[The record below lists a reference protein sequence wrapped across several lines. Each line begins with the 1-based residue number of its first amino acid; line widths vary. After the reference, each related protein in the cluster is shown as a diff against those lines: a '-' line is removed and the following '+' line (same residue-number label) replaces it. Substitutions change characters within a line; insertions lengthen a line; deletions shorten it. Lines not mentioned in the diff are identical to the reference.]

1 MNKYWI
7 ILSCLTL
14 SLSACYA
21 GSGLKPQESSLES
34 PQTITINGNT
44 TNYNKIVTY
53 KNQPCVL
60 AQKYNN
66 NNLPDTSLICK
77 STGAWQILISSLSA
91 GKESKTIIDDND
103 DIYIV
108 YLDDD
113 SRLSIKTINP
123 ATSTSQNLTSSSI
136 ISKKN
141 LYDLQLQIVNHEL
154 YLAYISYNP
163 DELLLQKYDKST
175 NSLKLIKA
183 FNNINIVEG
192 HNSSLLINSPELYLF
207 YPDISGKYS
216 IYNINVAKNTIEDL
230 SQLANLSIDTIPLKI
245 LHDAPKTYLFFF
257 NSDEKTIN
265 ISELGTNQL
274 HIVSQIT
281 ANSISSDLFAATSD
295 GYGKVS
301 IAFIDT
307 EKDNVMHCLS
317 YDNNKNS
324 WKEISSNN
332 TISPTAID
340 FINKNLILVSQDML
354 DSQKINIDQFKAVV

>member
-7 ILSCLTL
+7 IFSCLTL

-21 GSGLKPQESSLES
+21 GSGLTQSNSLES
-34 PQTITINGNT
+34 PQAITINGNT

-53 KNQPCVL
+53 KNQPCII
-60 AQKYNN
+60 AQEYTNN
-66 NNLPDTSLICK
+66 NMPDTSLICK
-77 STGAWQILISSLSA
+77 SAGTWQILIPSLSA

-108 YLDDD
+108 YLDND
-113 SRLSIKTINP
+113 SKLSIKTINP
-123 ATSTSQNLTSSSI
+123 ATNTSQNLTSNSI

-141 LYDLQLQIVNHEL
+141 LYDLQLQIINHEL
-154 YLAYISYNP
+154 YLAYIAYNP
-163 DELLLQKYDKST
+163 DELLLQKYDKNI
-175 NSLKLIKA
+175 NSLKLIKS
-183 FNNINIVEG
+183 FNNIDIVEG
-192 HNSSLLINSPELYLF
+192 HNSSLLSDSPELYLF

-230 SQLANLSIDTIPLKI
+230 SQVANLSIDTLPLKI
-245 LHDAPKTYLFFF
+245 LHSSQKNYLLFFK
-257 NSDEKTIN
+257 SDDKTIN
-265 ISELGTNQL
+265 ISELGTNQW

-281 ANSISSDLFAATSD
+281 ANLISSDLFAATSD
-295 GYGKVS
+295 DSGKVS

-307 EKDNVMHCLS
+307 ETDNVLHCLS
-317 YDNNKNS
+317 YDTNKNS